1 MAKVSIVTASYN
13 YENYIKETIE
23 SVLAQTF
30 QDWEMII
37 VDDGSTDNSVNVIK
51 EYCKRDS
58 RIKLYNHENGMN
70 RGLSATLQ
78 LGILKATSDWIAFLE
93 SDDTISPDYLER
105 KLDIIEKYPSIH
117 FIFND
122 VKMFGDKRIIKKY
135 NKHFLKS
142 HFMLSTVKFPAQ
154 IPHLL
159 KDINV
164 IPTFSVV
171 MLYKNIL
178 NDVNWESP
186 IPKSLDHFLWSQL
199 ASKYNFYYL
208 NKKLTSWRMNKNS
221 YINRD
226 KVSGFTILLFK
237 LRLRQYLNNN
247 FLVYDDFKDI
257 LQITEKSIKKY
268 EKYKIL
274 YKVFYIISIF
284 ELFIVIILFR
294 ILFL

>member
-117 FIFND
+117 FIFN
-122 VKMFGDKRIIKKY
+122 
-135 NKHFLKS
+135 
-142 HFMLSTVKFPAQ
+142 
-154 IPHLL
+154 
-159 KDINV
+159 
-164 IPTFSVV
+164 
-171 MLYKNIL
+171 L
-178 NDVNWESP
+178 NQ
-186 IPKSLDHFLWSQL
+186 F
-199 ASKYNFYYL
+199 
-208 NKKLTSWRMNKNS
+208 
-221 YINRD
+221 
-226 KVSGFTILLFK
+226 
-237 LRLRQYLNNN
+237 
-247 FLVYDDFKDI
+247 
-257 LQITEKSIKKY
+257 
-268 EKYKIL
+268 
-274 YKVFYIISIF
+274 
-284 ELFIVIILFR
+284 
-294 ILFL
+294 LFLIQLISYLSYLIYKPISYMHIFLLE